1 MHHRHRRRGRH
12 RHRRV
17 FLGVHFGRRLRD
29 RRGAFG
35 RRRLHRHEHLGALER
50 AHRAAAQVG
59 LQAGLTM
66 AFRAGAI
73 TGMLVA
79 GLALLAIAVFFW
91 YLTGPA
97 MLHGGRR

>member
-1 MHHRHRRRGRH
+1 VRTCAPPRC
-12 RHRRV
+12 
-17 FLGVHFGRRLRD
+17 
-29 RRGAFG
+29 
-35 RRRLHRHEHLGALER
+35 
-50 AHRAAAQVG
+50 AQTG

-91 YLTGPA
+91 Y
-97 MLHGGRR
+97 